1 MSLNYAQGTSV
12 EASRTQGEISGL
24 LARIGCD
31 RIINAQEPG
40 QCVIYFEIEQRGFKF
55 ALPLPRPD
63 EKRFTHHTYGER
75 SENAKKEMYEKEVNR
90 RWRCFGALI
99 KATLWLSRKAS
110 CR

>member
-55 ALPLPRPD
+55 SLPLPRPD
-63 EKRFTHHTYGER
+63 ETRFTHQKVLMELPHVQVGSIAIGEAIDTYEY
-75 SENAKKEMYEKEVNR
+75 ALKEHRPGPKDAHR
-90 RWRCFGALI
+90 G
-99 KATLWLSRKAS
+99 
-110 CR
+110 